1 MSNRV
6 TFYTQHLGFTAIQPQ
21 HICPWVYLHGL
32 YGLTGSR
39 SGRGE
44 LSRNHKMAASIGSS
58 AGWHYGLGQ
67 SQAAWIQFPELIN
80 TEAGVDDFEGSN
92 VPFNSI
98 L

>member
-1 MSNRV
+1 
-6 TFYTQHLGFTAIQPQ
+6 
-21 HICPWVYLHGL
+21 
-32 YGLTGSR
+32 
-39 SGRGE
+39 
-44 LSRNHKMAASIGSS
+44 MAASIGSS